1 MTLKSKKIVNELCN
15 YLGYDLDDCMCKE
28 LHEAVETS
36 PELQAYINSIK
47 TTVKICQQV
56 YTEEALPEDV
66 KRELLEKIK
75 SRRLSPPGTSDP
87 SATD

>member
-28 LHEAVETS
+28 LHDAVEKS

-56 YTEEALPEDV
+56 YTEKALPEEV
-66 KRELLEKIK
+66 KRELLNKIK
-75 SRRLSPPGTSDP
+75 SRRRKITDTSDN
-87 SATD
+87 SGTA